1 MVFLCISPNFVEI
14 INYLFSIFSTI
25 HEASFDSLP
34 PGEKY
39 HIPPNETHSSHNS
52 QDILQE
58 EVEHQEDEDPFD
70 TSGIILPET
79 SNVTM
84 PSSTRIESNESESSV
99 SVPPMLAQLAAFI
112 TPPQH
117 KNSEINNDENDFSE
131 FTNFRRGIPTSY
143 NDPDTNLPQL
153 TSPLSPPA
161 FNPNEINLGT
171 VSKRCQ

>member
-1 MVFLCISPNFVEI
+1 MAAGPLTSSFSVERDFKREKASISRFLLVFLFTSPNFVEI

-52 QDILQE
+52 QDIAHVKDILQE

-84 PSSTRIESNESESSV
+84 PRY
-99 SVPPMLAQLAAFI
+99 
-112 TPPQH
+112 
-117 KNSEINNDENDFSE
+117 DF
-131 FTNFRRGIPTSY
+131 T
-143 NDPDTNLPQL
+143 
-153 TSPLSPPA
+153 
-161 FNPNEINLGT
+161 
-171 VSKRCQ
+171 